1 MVYVI
6 PTTKLLPS
14 GGWTLSAVMPDG
26 SREPCQG
33 CAAGTLL
40 EAADSSLVDAGLA
53 ETGPPRTG
61 PTTDEERAA
70 MIAGRDQWFVDAC
83 DLLGYLG

>member
-40 EAADSSLVDAGLA
+40 EAADSALVDAGLDIDA
-53 ETGPPRTG
+53 AVGTCLNLGRGP
-61 PTTDEERAA
+61 
-70 MIAGRDQWFVDAC
+70 
-83 DLLGYLG
+83 